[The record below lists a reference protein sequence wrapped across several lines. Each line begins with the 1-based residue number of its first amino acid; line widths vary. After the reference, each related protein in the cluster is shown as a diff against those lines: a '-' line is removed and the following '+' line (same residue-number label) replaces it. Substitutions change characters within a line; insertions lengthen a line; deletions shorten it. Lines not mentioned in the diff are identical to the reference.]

1 LANKALV
8 MEDVNTF
15 YGESHVLRNL
25 SLTLCAGKLLALL
38 GRNGVGKTTCIS
50 TIIGFVPP
58 RDGRIELFGASIAGL
73 PPERIVAHGVGLVPQ
88 GRRVF
93 PTLTV
98 EENLMVAARQRPMH
112 AGETWSIARVFSTF
126 PRLGERRASLAGF
139 LSGGEQQ
146 MVAIGRA
153 LMTNPRVLL
162 LDEPSEGLAPQIVDE
177 LRTFIVTLKR
187 AGLSIILVEQNS
199 TFALD
204 VADDAAILSTAG
216 VSFDGTAAELRDN
229 RAFLDRQLGV
239 V

>member
-1 LANKALV
+1 
-8 MEDVNTF
+8 MEDVNTR

-25 SLTLCAGKLLALL
+25 SLTLRAGTLLALL

-58 RDGRIELFGASIAGL
+58 WDGRIELFGAPIAGL
-73 PPERIVAHGVGLVPQ
+73 SPEKIVAQGIGIVPQ

-98 EENLMVAARQRPMH
+98 RENLVVAAKKPGWNAREMW
-112 AGETWSIARVFSTF
+112 TVDRVFTTF
-126 PRLGERRASLAGF
+126 PRLRDRRDHLAGF

-162 LDEPSEGLAPQIVDE
+162 LDETSEGLAPQIVEE
-177 LRTFIVTLKR
+177 LRAFISRLKEE
-187 AGLSIILVEQNS
+187 GLAIVLVEQNT
-199 TFALD
+199 TFALA
-204 VADDAAILSTAG
+204 VADDAMILSTAG
-216 VSFDGTAAELRDN
+216 VSFRGSADELRTN
-229 RAFLDRQLGV
+229 QAFLDQQLGV

>member
-1 LANKALV
+1 LAIDALV
-8 MEDVNTF
+8 LENVNTL

-25 SLTLCAGKLLALL
+25 CLTLHPGKLLALL

-58 RDGRIELFGASIAGL
+58 RDGRIELFGAPIAGL
-73 PPERIVAHGVGLVPQ
+73 PPEKIVAQGVGLVPQ

-98 EENLMVAARQRPMH
+98 EENLMVAARRQPRR
-112 AGETWSIARVFSTF
+112 AGETWSIARVFATF
-126 PRLGERRASLAGF
+126 PRLRERRGNLAGF

-153 LMTNPRVLL
+153 LMTNPSVLL
-162 LDEPSEGLAPQIVDE
+162 LDEPSEGLAPQIVDD
-177 LRTFIVTLKR
+177 LRAFIATLKQE
-187 AGLSIILVEQNS
+187 GLSIILVEQNS

-204 VADDAAILSTAG
+204 VADEAAILSTAG
-216 VSFDGTAAELRDN
+216 VSFTGTAAELRDN
-229 RAFLDRQLGV
+229 RPFLDQQLGV
-239 V
+239 I